1 MDVKTYEMLSL
12 MSRAVANMPSDS
24 ESPPRQHARLLLH
37 KCLAQFSCQQQ
48 IHAQQAARYLCGKGD
63 SMLSHDSTPMMSGLL
78 LDFLQTRYQIKADD
92 ETDDSTL
99 EQTHLKI
106 QTDNN
111 GNLISKN

>member
-1 MDVKTYEMLSL
+1 
-12 MSRAVANMPSDS
+12 
-24 ESPPRQHARLLLH
+24 
-37 KCLAQFSCQQQ
+37 
-48 IHAQQAARYLCGKGD
+48 
-63 SMLSHDSTPMMSGLL
+63 MLSHDSTPTMSGLL

-111 GNLISKN
+111 GNLISKNQVLDYSVDAVILVTTVQQLATKCSVLNPAIAANLVLL